1 MARDMRQ
8 RPRVETNPIENWK
21 PKTALGR
28 KVQNKQ
34 VTDIDAILDEGATIL
49 ESEIV
54 DTLLP
59 NLETDTLLIGQAKG
73 KFGGGQRRVFKNTQK
88 KTREGNKPKF
98 TVMAVVGD
106 RNGHVGIG
114 LGSSKETVPARE
126 KAIRKAKINV
136 FKISRGSGSWESK
149 GVKEAHSIPFAIYGK
164 SGSVEVR
171 LMPAPKGKGLCAEK
185 EVAKVLGLAGVKDI
199 WSKSRGQTRNKM
211 NMIKALENAL
221 HQLSTM
227 KLQPSHVEELSVLS
241 GSKKVESGLGK

>member
-1 MARDMRQ
+1 MAKKQHKQGPEAATSPLD
-8 RPRVETNPIENWK
+8 NWR

-28 KVQNKQ
+28 MVRDKQ
-34 VTDIDAILDEGATIL
+34 VTDIDVILDRGEIIL

-59 NLETDTLLIGQAKG
+59 SIESDLLLIGQAKG
-73 KFGGGQRRVFKNTQK
+73 KFGGGQRRIFKNTQK

-98 TVMAVVGD
+98 TVMAVIGD
-106 RNGHVGIG
+106 RDGHLGIG

-126 KAIRKAKINV
+126 KALRKAKTNI
-136 FKISRGSGSWESK
+136 FKICRGSGSWESA
-149 GVKEAHSIPFAIYGK
+149 GVKEPHSIPFAVEGK

-185 EVAKVLGLAGVKDI
+185 EVAKVLALAGIKDV

-211 NMIKALENAL
+211 NMIKAVENAL
-221 HQLSTM
+221 RKLSTTKTQHRHVEQLSI
-227 KLQPSHVEELSVLS
+227 VS
-241 GSKKVESGLGK
+241 GSAKKEA